1 MARAVLD
8 LIRRF
13 TLATILEVSK
23 VGKKIRLCY
32 GMARDATQSTK
43 GLKSSP
49 GSYLAHFSY
58 ISYPKVSQVGVE
70 REVAFPHS
78 HSKPCLILSHH
89 TAPDVDTPW
98 QREQGYQ
105 PLLLYFNFWS

>member
-32 GMARDATQSTK
+32 GMAR
-43 GLKSSP
+43 
-49 GSYLAHFSY
+49 
-58 ISYPKVSQVGVE
+58 
-70 REVAFPHS
+70 
-78 HSKPCLILSHH
+78 
-89 TAPDVDTPW
+89 
-98 QREQGYQ
+98 
-105 PLLLYFNFWS
+105 

>member
-49 GSYLAHFSY
+49 GSYFAHFSS
-58 ISYPKVSQVGVE
+58 ISYPKVS
-70 REVAFPHS
+70 
-78 HSKPCLILSHH
+78 HH
-89 TAPDVDTPW
+89 TWYCTVLP
-98 QREQGYQ
+98 
-105 PLLLYFNFWS
+105 